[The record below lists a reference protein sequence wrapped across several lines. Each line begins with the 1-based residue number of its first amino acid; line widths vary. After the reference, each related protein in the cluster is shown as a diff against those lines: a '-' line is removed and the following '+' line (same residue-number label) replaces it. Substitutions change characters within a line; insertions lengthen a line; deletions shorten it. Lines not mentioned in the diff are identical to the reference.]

1 MSMPI
6 SDCGMKRPT
15 TPSSATPAPLQGGA
29 FLRARTQRTG
39 QATSK
44 GAGPGFPEMVPGT
57 PQEIP
62 CTRLDPPRCGPVD
75 TLALGACGIVDR
87 RVVSPACDDT
97 SAPKRTHALHSSRNA
112 VRLSCSRRL
121 VRAGADHCARHR
133 NHSRR
138 ITGHS
143 PGQQGRSRRLVVD
156 HPYSFGS
163 GCRDLVLHAKARR
176 ARLIRVRVSPCGSLL
191 GHQILARAAL
201 GVGNLPGRDCPILRS
216 WRGSLRGVSP
226 LRAHG
231 LAHVQLSHFGAKVGQ
246 LKSQACHA
254 QGIEGPGG
262 QDYSFG
268 KPFLERVVV
277 GCAPPSRGAGRS
289 VGWMMPIDMR
299 SLNAS
304 SVVRS
309 TSFTRERSIMTR

>member
-1 MSMPI
+1 
-6 SDCGMKRPT
+6 
-15 TPSSATPAPLQGGA
+15 
-29 FLRARTQRTG
+29 
-39 QATSK
+39 
-44 GAGPGFPEMVPGT
+44 
-57 PQEIP
+57 
-62 CTRLDPPRCGPVD
+62 
-75 TLALGACGIVDR
+75 
-87 RVVSPACDDT
+87 
-97 SAPKRTHALHSSRNA
+97 
-112 VRLSCSRRL
+112 
-121 VRAGADHCARHR
+121 
-133 NHSRR
+133 
-138 ITGHS
+138 
-143 PGQQGRSRRLVVD
+143 VVD

-262 QDYSFG
+262 KIIRSASRSSNVLWWAARRQAAARAD
-268 KPFLERVVV
+268 
-277 GCAPPSRGAGRS
+277 PSAG
-289 VGWMMPIDMR
+289 
-299 SLNAS
+299 
-304 SVVRS
+304 
-309 TSFTRERSIMTR
+309 